1 MARNHTAG
9 QKSLRRATSHCCY
22 CERKLYNQ
30 GKFKRTIEHFYPLHG
45 GQELN
50 KGWNKIIACH
60 RCNNMKSGM
69 QPEQFINYLH
79 KQKIVPGHEYATD
92 KEDIIKNVKRLISEK
107 QPYYLIRDLL

>member
-9 QKSLRRATSHCCY
+9 QKSLRRAISHCCY

-30 GKFKRTIEHFYPLHG
+30 GKFKRTIEHFYPLHN

-50 KGWNKIIACH
+50 RGWNKIIACK
-60 RCNNMKSGM
+60 RCNNMKAGM
-69 QPEQFINYLH
+69 FPEEFIKWLH
-79 KQKIVPGHEYATD
+79 GQKVLPESEYQTD